1 VGAADH
7 PESEMSKAVL
17 MSVLFMPVLVGVLA
31 GKRLGL
37 RGLLQALAAV
47 FAFDL
52 LYFAFLY
59 YQYFRW
65 R

>member
-1 VGAADH
+1 
-7 PESEMSKAVL
+7 MSKVVL
-17 MSVLFMPVLVGVLA
+17 TSVLFVPVLVGVLA

-37 RGLLQALAAV
+37 RGLLQALAA
-47 FAFDL
+47 FLAFDL

>member
-1 VGAADH
+1 
-7 PESEMSKAVL
+7 MSKVVL
-17 MSVLFMPVLVGVLA
+17 TSVLFIPVGVLA

-37 RGLLQALAAV
+37 RGLLQALAA
-47 FAFDL
+47 FLAFDL